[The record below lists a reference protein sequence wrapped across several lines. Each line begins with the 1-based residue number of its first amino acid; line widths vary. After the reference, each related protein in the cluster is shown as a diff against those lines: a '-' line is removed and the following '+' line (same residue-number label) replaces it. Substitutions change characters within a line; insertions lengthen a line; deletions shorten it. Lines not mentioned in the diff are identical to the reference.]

1 MAHYSQR
8 LIYVLRASIYRAL
21 QLHPNTPALYI
32 LAASHELSNLS
43 PSSARTLL
51 QRGIRLNNDSV
62 ELWTEYVK
70 MELGFVEG
78 LRRRWDVLGIN
89 VETQAKG
96 NAKEMPLDLEE
107 SENQMLVD
115 EDNRDATRAIMEGE
129 IVKSVISSAAKCASC
144 ASLTSCPMGYYYLM
158 LTYNQRYPR

>member
-1 MAHYSQR
+1 M
-8 LIYVLRASIYRAL
+8 
-21 QLHPNTPALYI
+21 
-32 LAASHELSNLS
+32 
-43 PSSARTLL
+43 
-51 QRGIRLNNDSV
+51 
-62 ELWTEYVK
+62 
-70 MELGFVEG
+70 EG

-144 ASLTSCPMGYYYLM
+144 ASLTSCPTG
-158 LTYNQRYPR
+158 